1 VAVRFSA
8 ERDALEIV
16 TGAPQLQSSGPCRGI
31 KVKVLLHTM
40 VSPNDVTQVELELSQ
55 ESGVQMDVRFKSLL
69 LREMGG
75 KETTLQDLKHPLSMM
90 QTWRNFTNSLAWIL
104 LGNSWTTVEKYA
116 ENKEWQQD
124 WVLRLGKPIYLNGH

>member
-1 VAVRFSA
+1 
-8 ERDALEIV
+8 
-16 TGAPQLQSSGPCRGI
+16 
-31 KVKVLLHTM
+31 M

-90 QTWRNFTNSLAWIL
+90 QT
-104 LGNSWTTVEKYA
+104 
-116 ENKEWQQD
+116 
-124 WVLRLGKPIYLNGH
+124 